1 VLQCIVVLKSN
12 FSFPL
17 EDFLATEEE
26 KTWRMNRRTDMDC
39 SGGLI
44 WRLFWK
50 TDMNAV
56 RRTYMRLVRR
66 TDMEAGLEN

>member
-1 VLQCIVVLKSN
+1 
-12 FSFPL
+12 
-17 EDFLATEEE
+17 
-26 KTWRMNRRTDMDC
+26 MNRRTDMDC